1 MAIELDSSSWTGGD
15 SAEEGAAKAPQVCG
29 AFQSKDGMEE
39 AIMRLEGSVF
49 DRSQISVRV
58 PGREDDDSYSSRE
71 TPVQEDDARNLRT
84 LGTSTAGAAL
94 GMAAAGVV
102 IATGGAALP
111 AVAAAAAAT
120 GATVAAGELAGAA
133 ATPGGET
140 AQQHA
145 AEHGEGVIVM
155 VSAQTEE
162 RQAKA
167 EEILR
172 GAGATRVWRQEAP

>member
-1 MAIELDSSSWTGGD
+1 MAIEVNSTGWTGND
-15 SAEEGAAKAPQVCG
+15 DAARPAAPQVCG
-29 AFQSKDGMEE
+29 LFRGKDGMEE
-39 AIMRLEGSVF
+39 ALMRLDGGTF

-58 PGREDDDSYSSRE
+58 PGREDASAYSGSE

-84 LGTSTAGAAL
+84 LGTSTAAAGL
-94 GMAAAGVV
+94 GMAAAGAV

-111 AVAAAAAAT
+111 AIAAAAAAG
-120 GATVAAGELAGAA
+120 GATFAAGAAAGAA
-133 ATPGGET
+133 ATTDGET

-145 AEHGEGVIVM
+145 AEHGPGVIVM
-155 VSAQTEE
+155 VSANTPE

-172 GAGATRVWRQEAP
+172 EAGAEKVWRQDRP